1 MIEVYKF
8 GGASVKDAE
17 GVKNIGKILL
27 QHRPINLVVVVSA
40 MGKMTN
46 ALEKLTQSLFDNKSE
61 TETILSSIKQ
71 YHLQIAQSLFDSKHS
86 IFNNLEDNFAELH
99 WATEEEQLKTY
110 DYEYDQIVAQGELLS
125 TKIVAAYLQSIGL
138 LVHWCDARDIIHTDD
153 QFRDANVDWD
163 LTQNSINEIV
173 KPALKQGKI
182 VITQGFIGS
191 TSENF
196 NTTLGREGSDY
207 SAAILAFCLDAE
219 KVSIWKDVAGVLN
232 ADPKIMNNAI
242 LIPNLSFQDAVE
254 MAFFG
259 ATIIH
264 PKTIKPLQNKNIPLQ
279 VKSFLEPEKQGTTI
293 GKTNE
298 GILTPS
304 YIVKDNQ
311 TLISITPK
319 DFSFVVEEHLSALFG
334 LLAKHKVKTNL
345 MINSALSFSICV
357 GVPSNHWNDLLV
369 ELSINFKVKF
379 NNQCTLLTI
388 RQYHDANVDSWIGG
402 KEILLEQ
409 KTRTVAQYVI
419 R

>member
-1 MIEVYKF
+1 MAEVYKF
-8 GGASVKDAE
+8 GGASVKDAD
-17 GVKNIGKILL
+17 GVRNLGKILL
-27 QHRPINLVVVVSA
+27 NHRPKELLVVVSA

-46 ALEKLTQSLFDNKSE
+46 ALEKLVDAVFHNKSE
-61 TETILSSIKQ
+61 IEPTLQLIKQ
-71 YHLQIAQSLFDSKHS
+71 FHLEIAQSLFDKNHQ
-86 IFNNLEDNFAELH
+86 IFNDLEDNFAELH
-99 WATEEEQLKTY
+99 WAAEEEQLKAF

-125 TKIVAAYLQSIGL
+125 TKIVAAYLNSIGL
-138 LVHWCDARDIIHTDD
+138 PVQWCDARDIIHTDEN
-153 QFRDANVDWD
+153 FRDAGVDWD
-163 LTQNSINEIV
+163 LTQESINEIV
-173 KPALKQGKI
+173 KPILDKGKI
-182 VITQGFIGS
+182 ALTQGFIGS

-207 SAAILAFCLDAE
+207 SAAIIAYCLNAE
-219 KVSIWKDVAGVLN
+219 KVTIWKDVAGVLN
-232 ADPKIMNNAI
+232 ADPKIKSNAT
-242 LIPNLSFQDAVE
+242 LIPDLSFQDAVE

-259 ATIIH
+259 ATVIH

-279 VKSFLEPEKQGTTI
+279 VRSFLVPDQPGTTI

-298 GILTPS
+298 GTTIPS
-304 YIVKDNQ
+304 YIVKENQ

-319 DFSFVVEEHLSALFG
+319 DFSFVVEEHLSELFG

-357 GVPSNHWNDLLV
+357 GVPSNHWDDLLD
-369 ELSINFKVKF
+369 ELNVNFKVKF

-388 RQYHDANVDSWIGG
+388 RQYHHAEIDSWLDS